1 MQLGLSRKALAS
13 LVTGGLFALGAGFA
27 GCGGGSSNSATP
39 TATGDGSAG
48 ETPDGGTTGSDGA
61 STADGPAGIVS
72 TTPGSCANP
81 TVSIDF
87 APMYS
92 AFIPGS
98 TAHTFQIPAITDD
111 GNQATW
117 SVSDSTQAVLAP
129 ESFNGSPGVLITVTG
144 VGAGSDGG
152 EGALGQVTVVATES
166 DGSCGTSVLTITSD
180 SEMDWTIGD
189 TRYNNDV
196 VLTVTPPGGGM
207 RAADGGFMRP
217 EGGVA
222 VGDGGSIYERDG
234 GTACTNCHGPTAT
247 TGPYRMVSHT
257 PEQTGGFSDTDLIG
271 IFTQGMIPDGGY
283 FDPAVINPAC
293 DGGGAPVPLPDGGT
307 ATCTEQAYAIWH
319 GFHQWADITPD
330 QYAGVIVYLRSL
342 QPTAQNGSPGA
353 NFGRGAGGGGRRG
366 DGGVPPRRD
375 GGPPGMGA
383 ADASA
388 LDASELDVTVP
399 DADIFDAG
407 PDAVTE

>member
-1 MQLGLSRKALAS
+1 MHLGLSRKAVAFLA
-13 LVTGGLFALGAGFA
+13 TGALFALGAGFA
-27 GCGGGSSNSATP
+27 GCGSSSNSASP
-39 TATGDGSAG
+39 PATNDGSAG
-48 ETPDGGTTGSDGA
+48 SETPDSGGTDA
-61 STADGPAGIVS
+61 SSSGDGPAGIVS

-81 TVSIDF
+81 TVAIDF
-87 APMYS
+87 SPMYS

-98 TAHTFQIPAITDD
+98 TLHTFQIPAITDD

-117 SVSDSTQAVLAP
+117 SVSDSTQAILAP

-144 VGAGSDGG
+144 VGTGSDGG
-152 EGALGQVTVVATES
+152 EGALGQVTVIATES

-180 SEMDWTIGD
+180 SEMDWTIGNA
-189 TRYNNDV
+189 RYNNDV
-196 VLTVTPPGGGM
+196 IITVTPPGGGM
-207 RAADGGFMRP
+207 RTPDGGFVRP
-217 EGGVA
+217 EAGAGVA

-257 PEQTGGFSDTDLIG
+257 PEQTGGFSDTDLVG

-293 DGGGAPVPLPDGGT
+293 DGGGAPVNLPDGGT
-307 ATCTEQAYAIWH
+307 ATCTELAYQTWSS
-319 GFHQWADITPD
+319 FHRWADITPD
-330 QYAGVIVYLRSL
+330 QYAGVIVYLRSI
-342 QPTAQNGSPGA
+342 QPTTQNGSPGA
-353 NFGRGAGGGGRRG
+353 NFGRGAGGGRRG

-375 GGPPGMGA
+375 GGPPGPPGT
-383 ADASA
+383 DASA

-399 DADIFDAG
+399 EADILDAG